1 MAKISITKE
10 AVDPFF
16 NNVSLLLP
24 FDGSF
29 NDASNNNFTV
39 TANGNVQ
46 ISSAQSK
53 FGGSSAY
60 FNGNDYLVIN
70 ENSAFNLGDGS
81 NYTVEMWVNMTSFQ
95 GQADAPRV
103 ISFQNS
109 SSSWGLLID
118 PGNSNGNLVWN
129 NYGTSSG
136 DIIANNAITLN
147 TWSHIALV
155 KNGSRVSLYIDGT
168 ERGFRTDTNAMPN
181 GNTRVTIAGS
191 TVQFAYQVFYGYIDD
206 LRITKGVARYTSNFT
221 PPDKLSIKSGKLNI
235 QGGGIDP
242 FFNNVSL
249 LLPMDTSFADFSKNN
264 FTLTANGNVQI
275 SSAQSKFGGGSAS
288 IGGNQSS
295 YITAPNSNVFQLAG
309 TDWTIE
315 FWVFWS
321 DVTGE
326 QTILEHFTGSEGPG
340 WTFSK
345 LSNNSLEIYSNY
357 TPLNFNT
364 SVDNNTWY
372 HIAITRTGGIV
383 RTFLNGSLTN
393 SETKDFDNSSNLL
406 YIGRRNV
413 EGFNAASQHSLNG
426 YIDDLRITKGVAR
439 YTANFTPP
447 GPLFNIGKI
456 NISKSRFPMKDL
468 VAFWEFNQNS
478 TTPSVGNPSYFL
490 TNAGSITY
498 STGKVGGGINLPAE
512 SRIRVDEN
520 LWDMVASPTSYSVA
534 FWVKKNSLS
543 PSPQGA
549 VIAGSIFGPMNFH
562 FSFGTVVNGTQS
574 SFENGITYGQVT
586 GATQYSYINAPFS
599 VNLDEWIHVV
609 GTYDLGTST
618 RNLYVNGNLTE
629 TQNGITPP
637 TSVQHYDWN
646 GFAINGS
653 TIGTNNS
660 EYGGDH
666 SFDAFGLWSRALT
679 NVEIEQLYNNGNGA
693 ESK

>member
-456 NISKSRFPMKDL
+456 NISKSRFPMANL
-468 VAFWEFNQNS
+468 LAFWKLNDTS
-478 TTPSVGNPSYFL
+478 DSSGNNNNL
-490 TNAGSITY
+490 TNINGVTFQPALIGNGARTAWGNNGSYLTTNLAIDGDATLSMWFKWDSLPVANPNGFSDRYPLVVQKYPYFAIY
-498 STGKVGGGINLPAE
+498 SNSNYPRQLGLTDLATWGIVSDNEVFTVGEWCHI
-512 SRIRVDEN
+512 V
-520 LWDMVASPTSYSVA
+520 T
-534 FWVKKNSLS
+534 
-543 PSPQGA
+543 
-549 VIAGSIFGPMNFH
+549 
-562 FSFGTVVNGTQS
+562 T
-574 SFENGITYGQVT
+574 FENGHARVY
-586 GATQYSYINAPFS
+586 A
-599 VNLDEWIHVV
+599 
-609 GTYDLGTST
+609 
-618 RNLYVNGNLTE
+618 NGNLILE
-629 TQNGITPP
+629 TPSGRTNGL
-637 TSVQHYDWN
+637 
-646 GFAINGS
+646 
-653 TIGTNNS
+653 NS
-660 EYGGDH
+660 GGRLLGWGGDNVDAAT
-666 SFDAFGLWSRALT
+666 SYGTDTNFDAIGIWDRVLT
-679 NVEIEQLYNNGNGA
+679 MSEIQALYNNGAGL
-693 ESK
+693 EP